1 LAEDLRVIFKSRLA
15 PLALFA
21 LSIVP
26 ALCAGAATP
35 IPKPPAIDARS
46 FILLDYDSGRVLAE
60 QVPDER
66 VEPASITKVMT
77 VYVAFDALREKRAK
91 LDADVPISEKA
102 WRQGK
107 DSTESRMFLEVGKT
121 AKFGD
126 LLRGIVIQSGNDAAV
141 ALAEFLGG
149 SEQGFAE
156 IMNHYAAKLGMK
168 HTHYVDASGMPDA
181 EHYTTARDISTLSQ
195 ALIRDFPELY
205 KMFAEKEFT
214 YHDIKQQNRNGL
226 LWRDPTVDGIKTGH
240 TESAGYCLAASAKRG
255 DMRLISVVM
264 GTPSIKARESANA
277 ALLSYGYQFY
287 ETTKL
292 KSRGAVIATPRVY
305 KSEGETTPVIVPRTL
320 FATVARGEAAGLKT
334 TVRLDEP
341 LIAPLEAGKSVGEL
355 TITSASGEVIA
366 RSPLLPAKAVP
377 QAGWWTTMIDSI
389 ALWFK

>member
-1 LAEDLRVIFKSRLA
+1 MSLKLRFARS
-15 PLALFA
+15 AL
-21 LSIVP
+21 LTVL
-26 ALCAGAATP
+26 LCAGSLAFAVTP
-35 IPKPPAIDARS
+35 VPKPPAIDARS
-46 FILLDYDSGRVLAE
+46 YILLDYDSGRVLADKD
-60 QVPDER
+60 PDQR

-77 VYVAFDALREKRAK
+77 VYVAFDALREKRARM
-91 LDADVPISEKA
+91 DSDVAISEKA

-141 ALAEFLGG
+141 AISEFLGG
-149 SEQGFAE
+149 SEQAFAE

-168 HTHYVDASGMPDA
+168 NTHYVDASGMPDA
-181 EHYTTARDISTLSQ
+181 RHYTTARDIATLSQ
-195 ALIRDFPELY
+195 ALIRDFPDLY

-214 YHDIKQQNRNGL
+214 YHNIKQQNRNGL

-264 GTPSIKARESANA
+264 GTPSIRARESANA
-277 ALLSYGYQFY
+277 SLLSYGYTFY
-287 ETTKL
+287 ETAKL
-292 KSRGAVIATPRVY
+292 KSKGAVVANPRVY
-305 KSEGETTPVIVPRTL
+305 KADPETAPVIVPRTL
-320 FATVARGEAAGLKT
+320 FATVARGEAASLKSE
-334 TVRLDEP
+334 VKLKEP
-341 LIAPLEAGKSVGEL
+341 LIAPLAAGEPVGEL
-355 TITSASGEVIA
+355 TITNASGEVVGK
-366 RSPLLPAKAVP
+366 SPIIPAKAVP

>member
-1 LAEDLRVIFKSRLA
+1 MTQKSRIASA
-15 PLALFA
+15 PLFAAL
-21 LSIVP
+21 LVP
-26 ALCAGAATP
+26 ALCAFAAKP
-35 IPKPPAIDARS
+35 VPKPPAIDARS
-46 FILLDYDSGRVLAE
+46 YILMDYDSGRILASE
-60 QVPDER
+60 QPDAR

-77 VYVAFDALREKRAK
+77 VYVAFDALKEKRATM
-91 LDADVPISEKA
+91 DTDVPISEKA

-141 ALAEFLGG
+141 ALSEFLGG
-149 SEQGFAE
+149 TEQAFAE

-168 HTHYVDASGMPDA
+168 DTHYVDASGMPDPQ
-181 EHYTTARDISTLSQ
+181 HYTTARDIATLSQ
-195 ALIRDFPELY
+195 ALVRDFPDLY

-214 YHDIKQQNRNGL
+214 YHNIKQQNRNGL

-277 ALLSYGYQFY
+277 ALLSYGYTFF
-287 ETTKL
+287 ETTRL
-292 KSRGAVIATPRVY
+292 KAKGAVVATPRVY
-305 KSEGETTPVIVPRTL
+305 KSEGETIPAVVPSAL
-320 FATVARGEAAGLKT
+320 FVTVSRGEVKDLRTSIKLT
-334 TVRLDEP
+334 DP
-341 LIAPLEAGKSVGEL
+341 LIAPLAAGKPIGEL
-355 TITSASGEVIA
+355 TVTSASGEVVT
-366 RSPLLPAKAVP
+366 RSPILPAKAVP
-377 QAGWWTTMIDSI
+377 EAGWWTSMVDSV